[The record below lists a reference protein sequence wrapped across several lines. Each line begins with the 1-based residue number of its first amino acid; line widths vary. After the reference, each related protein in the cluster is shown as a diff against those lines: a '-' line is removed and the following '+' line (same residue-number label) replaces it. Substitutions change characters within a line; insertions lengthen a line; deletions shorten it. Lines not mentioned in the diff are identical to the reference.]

1 MEQVAVI
8 FIENINQILIKTKCI
23 KQMQKVAMIKK
34 EIREK
39 KEALQQNNAISFHNL
54 TLKKKIFKI
63 WKNYYILQK
72 KKRIFEKMKNYTKKE
87 KEKNQF
93 KLIQFNNKKIFNM
106 KKIFF
111 YLLKGIKKE
120 KNEKIMKE
128 EIINKLKNKA
138 QMLLGDF
145 K

>member
-1 MEQVAVI
+1 MDQVAVI

-54 TLKKKIFKI
+54 TLKKKIFKN